1 MSSDSAQAS
10 TDPMPGGRRRI
21 DRVLGAGFLD
31 GLGEL
36 PLEELRARRRDAEQ
50 EEADLS
56 YVRRMLQGRADLLRA
71 ELDRRANAS
80 PDAAPD
86 RADTTDVPARTAPAE
101 PTVPASHGGDDADLV
116 ARLTAALTD
125 PAGRSDHGL
134 GRFLTVEPSR
144 VDEHRR
150 SVEQLIADVGVSDAG
165 AQSEDDLRAALARV
179 EEVEHGVSGTRRK
192 VQDVMDA
199 LTAEV
204 GRRYQDGRAR
214 VEDLLPE
221 G

>member
-71 ELDRRANAS
+71 ELDRRSGAA
-80 PDAAPD
+80 PDAA
-86 RADTTDVPARTAPAE
+86 AAPARTAAAE
-101 PTVPASHGGDDADLV
+101 AVAASHGGDDADLV

-165 AQSEDDLRAALARV
+165 AQTEDDLRAALARV
-179 EEVEHGVSGTRRK
+179 EEVERGVSGTRRK

>member
-21 DRVLGAGFLD
+21 DRVLGAGFLE

-36 PLEELRARRRDAEQ
+36 PLEELRARRREAEQ

-71 ELDRRANAS
+71 ELDRRSGGAPEIA
-80 PDAAPD
+80 PDAATQP
-86 RADTTDVPARTAPAE
+86 PATGSA
-101 PTVPASHGGDDADLV
+101 VPASQGGDDADLV

-150 SVEQLIADVGVSDAG
+150 SVEQLIADVGVSDVD
-165 AQSEDDLRAALARV
+165 AQTEDDLRAALTRV
-179 EEVEHGVSGTRRK
+179 EEVERGVSGTRRK
-192 VQDVMDA
+192 VQDAMDA

>member
-1 MSSDSAQAS
+1 MSSESAQAS

-21 DRVLGAGFLD
+21 DRVLGQGFLD
-31 GLGEL
+31 GLAEL
-36 PLEELRARRRDAEQ
+36 PLAELRARRREAEQ

-71 ELDRRANAS
+71 ELDRRAGG
-80 PDAAPD
+80 AATSATSGTSAGTATEPS
-86 RADTTDVPARTAPAE
+86 VPPAQ
-101 PTVPASHGGDDADLV
+101 GGDDADLV

-150 SVEQLIADVGVSDAG
+150 AVEQLIADVGVSDVG
-165 AQSEDDLRAALARV
+165 AQTEDDLRAALARV
-179 EEVEHGVSGTRRK
+179 EEVERGVSATRRK

-199 LTAEV
+199 LTGEV